1 MLQGILISGNG
12 GQGIISAGELLS
24 DALFRAGYEVV
35 NTRSYGSEARG
46 GSSRSEVLVSDEEIH
61 DLQLEESDI
70 LIAMSAQAYRRFISR
85 IRVNGLV
92 LVETTVLRKLGEDE
106 FRGDVKLVSVA
117 AGETAERLG
126 NPIVANMVLL
136 GALAKRTELL
146 TLDMLKEAFDVQM
159 HQSIRRINLRALE
172 AGYDSS

>member
-1 MLQGILISGNG
+1 MVRGILISGTG
-12 GQGIISAGELLS
+12 GQGIVSAGELLS

-46 GSSRSEVLVSDEEIH
+46 GSSRSEVLVSDEDIH

-70 LIAMSAQAYRRFISR
+70 LIAMSVQAYKRFISR

-92 LVETTVLRKLGEDE
+92 LVDAMVLSKLGEDE
-106 FRGDVKLVSVA
+106 LREDVELVPVA
-117 AGETAERLG
+117 AGETSERLG
-126 NPIVANMVLL
+126 DPIVANMVLL

-146 TLDMLKEAFDVQM
+146 TLDMLKEAVEVLM
-159 HQSIRRINLRALE
+159 RPSIRWINLRALE
-172 AGYDSS
+172 AGYASL

>member
-1 MLQGILISGNG
+1 MVRGILISGTG
-12 GQGIISAGELLS
+12 GQGIVSAGELLS

-61 DLQLEESDI
+61 NLQPDEADI
-70 LIAMSAQAYRRFISR
+70 LIAMSVQAYRRFIGR
-85 IRVNGLV
+85 IKRNGLLLVDVDV
-92 LVETTVLRKLGEDE
+92 LSRLGEGELRD
-106 FRGDVKLVSVA
+106 DVELVPVA
-117 AGETAERLG
+117 AGETSAGLG

-146 TLDMLKEAFDVQM
+146 TLDMLKEAVEALM
-159 HQSIRRINLRALE
+159 PPPIRGINLRALK
-172 AGYDSS
+172 AGYASA